1 MRRLLALFALAALL
15 PCPAPPGAPAA
26 EPEEEL
32 VFVKDTS
39 RLVSLT
45 RHDWETVGHLDETG
59 WFTPDPK
66 YPVVRG
72 HRPSTSGSITL
83 LNGSPGTAYEYRS
96 DRLIL
101 GEIDQDGNFVPA
113 LGSKVI
119 AFEQYRPGG
128 NAPEIYNLPGR
139 FVKKGEEEAAR
150 KAVEQYLETQKN
162 SDWLKELEA
171 KKLERQKK
179 ELERQRLEK
188 ELERQKEVERL
199 KKEVERLKKELE
211 GQKHKDKP

>member
-1 MRRLLALFALAALL
+1 MRRSLALFALLSVL
-15 PCPAPPGAPAA
+15 PCPAPTAGGAA

-32 VFVKDTS
+32 VFVKDTN

-96 DRLIL
+96 GRLIL
-101 GEIDQDGNFVPA
+101 GEFDQDGNFVPG
-113 LGSKVI
+113 LGTKVI
-119 AFEQYRPGG
+119 AFEQYKPGG
-128 NAPEIYNLPGR
+128 NAPLIYNQPGR
-139 FVKKGEEEAAR
+139 WVRKGEEKEAR
-150 KAVEQYLETQKN
+150 KAVEQYRETQKN
-162 SDWLKELEA
+162 SDWLKELAA

-199 KKEVERLKKELE
+199 KKEVERLKKELDS
-211 GQKHKDKP
+211 QKNKDKA